1 LERAVR
7 SRDRDTVAVHNG
19 RVITEWTRVA
29 EAVRNRLTADA
40 ETTPPS
46 SIIPID
52 GVPLLIRLKQML
64 TDNDGQSLDYFLEIR
79 SRLERT
85 LSTSDLHTLQGLVAK
100 YDFVAALNFLEAV
113 SHRHNVVLR

>member
-1 LERAVR
+1 M
-7 SRDRDTVAVHNG
+7 
-19 RVITEWTRVA
+19 A
-29 EAVRNRLTADA
+29 EAVSNHLIADA
-40 ETTPPS
+40 GTALPS

-79 SRLERT
+79 NRLERT

-113 SHRHNVVLR
+113 SHRRNFVLR